1 MTEGLNYNSS
11 IFLSFSF
18 LFQSKSVLKC
28 RNRTIPAFIRR
39 GIAQLVEQR
48 SPKPR
53 AEGSS
58 PSAPAMKKALARA
71 SAFFNDVCP
80 IGQMM
85 LPAVMMYASHMMCL
99 RAWVANIASLFTCEQ
114 HHFGDSR
121 NIISRKAATS
131 FKLCYLVVLNRGNR
145 ILRKSPRKAR
155 FLRQIPFVL
164 FRSTITK

>member
-1 MTEGLNYNSS
+1 
-11 IFLSFSF
+11 
-18 LFQSKSVLKC
+18 
-28 RNRTIPAFIRR
+28 
-39 GIAQLVEQR
+39 
-48 SPKPR
+48 
-53 AEGSS
+53 
-58 PSAPAMKKALARA
+58 MKKALARA

-131 FKLCYLVVLNRGNR
+131 FKLCYLVVLNREKQK
-145 ILRKSPRKAR
+145 LQKYPHKTR
-155 FLRQIPFVL
+155 F
-164 FRSTITK
+164 